1 MPRSAGLVEPDR
13 ELLAWDAAM
22 RTSAAPTYFPIY
34 KGYIDGGIVANN
46 PSVIAVTKAIAHYT
60 NVTTRN
66 VVVLSIGAGGFPR
79 HANILNTNG
88 NGNSN
93 EHIRADW
100 GIKQWIPSLLDLLL
114 DGDTVTI
121 DLVMNYLMSSEGLY
135 HRLDPTLPRQI
146 ALDEVN
152 SLKVFKYFSFEDEW
166 REEKRKKET
175 FYIKH
180 FLII

>member
-1 MPRSAGLVEPDR
+1 
-13 ELLAWDAAM
+13 
-22 RTSAAPTYFPIY
+22 
-34 KGYIDGGIVANN
+34 
-46 PSVIAVTKAIAHYT
+46 
-60 NVTTRN
+60 
-66 VVVLSIGAGGFPR
+66 
-79 HANILNTNG
+79 
-88 NGNSN
+88 
-93 EHIRADW
+93 
-100 GIKQWIPSLLDLLL
+100 
-114 DGDTVTI
+114 
-121 DLVMNYLMSSEGLY
+121 MSSEGLY

>member
-1 MPRSAGLVEPDR
+1 MPRSAGLVEPDK

-66 VVVLSIGAGGFPR
+66 VAVLSIGAGGFPR

-88 NGNSN
+88 NGNGNGNGNPN

-146 ALDEVN
+146 ALDEVS
-152 SLKVFKYFSFEDEW
+152 SLKVFWFFWFFGFFFIPKMMG
-166 REEKRKKET
+166 
-175 FYIKH
+175 
-180 FLII
+180 